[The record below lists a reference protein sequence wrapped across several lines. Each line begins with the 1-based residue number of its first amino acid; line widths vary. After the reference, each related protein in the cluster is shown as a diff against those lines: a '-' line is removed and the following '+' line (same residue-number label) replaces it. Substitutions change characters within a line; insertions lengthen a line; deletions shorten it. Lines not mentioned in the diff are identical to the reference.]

1 MQAGWGHQCMMP
13 SQLPTLQLHSPA
25 ADTAAAAMLLVCF
38 CQQYQTCCIVD
49 LSTRIVM
56 QVVTLTIH
64 PLHHPALCSPS

>member
-38 CQQYQTCCIVD
+38 CQQ
-49 LSTRIVM
+49 
-56 QVVTLTIH
+56 
-64 PLHHPALCSPS
+64 